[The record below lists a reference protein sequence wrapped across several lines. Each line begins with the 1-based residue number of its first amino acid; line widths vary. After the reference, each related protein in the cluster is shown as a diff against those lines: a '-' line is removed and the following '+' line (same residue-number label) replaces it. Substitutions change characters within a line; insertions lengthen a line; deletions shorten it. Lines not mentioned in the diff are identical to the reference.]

1 MVFVADADGVSFGF
15 EILVFELN
23 DKFSD
28 VFCQFFV
35 TQSIAELL
43 LFELLTI
50 FVRDGEYDRQ
60 VIGRDIPCLLS
71 VADTDNAFVFRFT
84 HIEFALRIQYVV
96 FAGVFVV
103 RVPPDPLSF
112 FECCHSF
119 SFYFVSSG
127 ISFPV

>member
-71 VADTDNAFVFRFT
+71 VADTDDVFVFRDVALGA
-84 HIEFALRIQYVV
+84 FAIDAEAVGNTPLYNPYTGEEI
-96 FAGVFVV
+96 
-103 RVPPDPLSF
+103 PD
-112 FECCHSF
+112 ETK
-119 SFYFVSSG
+119 
-127 ISFPV
+127 